1 MDYPLATLA
10 IIVLAFILAGTVKG
24 MLGVGLPTVA
34 MSVLSF
40 RLGMAEAVAML
51 VMPTVITNLWQLV
64 AGPRFLHLTRR
75 FAWLLVGLIVG
86 AFVGVRLLVDGHL
99 AMVLLGLLLAG
110 YGVLGLTR
118 YQFSLS
124 QRWEA
129 RLSPVVGVVTGVLY
143 GATGLGISSL
153 PYVGALKIDKEE
165 LIQAMGLMFSTM
177 SLATAVALAWY
188 GKYHMN
194 VAGTSAAAL
203 VPAFIGMAIGQRLRE
218 RMDANRFRQLFFVT
232 MLILGIYTAA
242 HAMF

>member
-1 MDYPLATLA
+1 MDTPLATLA
-10 IIVLAFILAGTVKG
+10 IIVVAFVLAGTVKG

-51 VMPTVITNLWQLV
+51 IMPTVITNLWQLI
-64 AGPRFLHLTRR
+64 AGPRFFHLIRR
-75 FAWLLVGLIVG
+75 FAWLIAGLIVG
-86 AFVGVRLLVDGHL
+86 AFVGVRLLVDGHM
-99 AMVLLGLLLAG
+99 AMLLLGLLLAG
-110 YGVLGLTR
+110 YGVLGLSR

-124 QRWEA
+124 RRWEA
-129 RLSPVVGVVTGVLY
+129 RLSPVVGVITGVLY

-153 PYVGALKIDKEE
+153 PYVGALKIEKDE
-165 LIQAMGLMFSTM
+165 LIQAMGLLFSAM

-188 GKYHMN
+188 GKFHMQ

-218 RMDANRFRQLFFVT
+218 RMDANRFRQLFFAT
-232 MLILGIYTAA
+232 MVILGIYTVA
-242 HAMF
+242 HSLS